1 MSRFV
6 FIVLT
11 VIIGCTAC
19 QKAELKKPV
28 EVNFSLKME
37 QDNSAQG
44 LKMSWGEICLTKFD
58 VIGDRAVGED
68 ISFMRSFENGLISD
82 MNGSG
87 EVVELDYDLPQGEY
101 ESVEIWAE
109 CQSLNLSHSLMLTG
123 KYVDGSNSFNVRF
136 ETAESIDFLIL
147 GCNEDEVGPILF
159 DKSMAKKVTVG
170 FDVDYWFEEID
181 EDMWEDADRI
191 VEGNQ
196 VVILINQ
203 SNNLEIYQS
212 VITRIPENVKAI
224 FKN

>member
-1 MSRFV
+1 
-6 FIVLT
+6 VLT
-11 VIIGCTAC
+11 VLIGLTAC

-37 QDNSAQG
+37 QDNSGQG
-44 LKMSWGEICLTKFD
+44 LKMSWGELCLTKFD
-58 VIGDRAVGED
+58 VIGDRAVGDD
-68 ISFMRSFENGLISD
+68 ISFIRSFENGLISD
-82 MNGSG
+82 LNGSG
-87 EVVELDYDLPQGEY
+87 EVAELDYDLPQGEY
-101 ESVEIWAE
+101 KSVEIWAE
-109 CQSLNLSHSLMLTG
+109 CQSLNVAHSLILTG
-123 KYVDGSNSFNVRF
+123 KYVDGPSTFNVRF
-136 ETAESIDFLIL
+136 ETTESIDFSIL
-147 GCNEDEVGPILF
+147 GCNEDQVGSILF

-196 VVILINQ
+196 VVILINE
-203 SNNLEIYQS
+203 SSNLEIYQS